1 MKFKGWLSAFLIT
14 GALMASAGADVYVK
28 NKLFEGQVSGSGSST
43 LVDAKAM
50 LEALGVDGFDL
61 QGNTLVVNEQTLTLD
76 GGLVSLK
83 ALSEAIG
90 AKVLINSELGTID
103 VYQDTGKQVAAE
115 PSASLS
121 NSAPGEV
128 KGYTPAAMQK
138 GVWLTDWEA
147 AKAQAQ
153 RSNKPILIN
162 FTGSDWCGWCIRLK
176 EEVFSQD
183 AFKNWAAQKVVLFE
197 ADFPKRKALP
207 PNLQAQNQQLAQQF
221 QISGYPSIIFS
232 DGNGKQL
239 GPRYGYQEGGPEAW
253 IKGAEQCM
261 GR

>member
-50 LEALGVDGFDL
+50 LEALGVDGFNL

-121 NSAPGEV
+121 SSAPGEV